1 MLFKMIIANV
11 VKVMVNEL
19 AVFLGLQSS
28 WVPDG
33 RQERVALRVVTRI
46 IRVFEL
52 HPELVPVGVF
62 LKVFIAIL
70 NTCVARRLDVLRRHI
85 IVDRLVQTTR
95 VFWLEI
101 VLIKLLLGL
110 DHLDVFFTADLS
122 VTALHPWS
130 LCQLLHLKESVRL
143 ELVLGFSRLELLLQ
157 VLLAVFTMVSE
168 PQVLFDLLLKLLG
181 HLNP

>member
-1 MLFKMIIANV
+1 MIIANV
-11 VKVMVNEL
+11 VKVMVNKL
-19 AVFLGLQSS
+19 AVFLSLQSP

-33 RQERVALRVVTRI
+33 RQERVALRVVARI
-46 IRVFEL
+46 VRVFEM

-62 LKVFIAIL
+62 LKVLIAIL
-70 NTCVARRLDVLRRHI
+70 NTCVPRWLDVLRSHI
-85 IVDRLVQTTR
+85 SVDRLVQATR

-130 LCQLLHLKESVRL
+130 LCQLLHLKKSVWL
-143 ELVLGFSRLELLLQ
+143 ELVLSFSRLELLLQ
-157 VLLAVFTMVSE
+157 VLLVIFTMVSE
-168 PQVLFDLLLKLLG
+168 PQVLFDLLL
-181 HLNP
+181 